1 MTTAVSNVSL
11 TSAPSPPV
19 VNGSLNS
26 TNTYYFGFVGKFST
40 NTRSTFEAQAKRQSP
55 KAREL
60 LLVLETLSG
69 RTIAT
74 HQKKT
79 QPSATIVG
87 KPHRR
92 AVGFRRSGPSKSI
105 GFYDP
110 DHDAT
115 LNPRQPR
122 RRATREEI

>member
-74 HQKKT
+74 HQKNAAVRNDRGQT
-79 QPSATIVG
+79 TPSSRGIPA
-87 KPHRR
+87 
-92 AVGFRRSGPSKSI
+92 FRPKQVNR
-105 GFYDP
+105 
-110 DHDAT
+110 
-115 LNPRQPR
+115 LL
-122 RRATREEI
+122 